1 MEWMYGV
8 FQCAPLSKACLLEWN
23 AVAAIGG
30 WASAVATLLAVVL
43 PYRREVR
50 RGRYRSYVAMRAFRE
65 SLERLSQRLDG
76 ASSIRGTLIN
86 GDFHPSGVAIEALL
100 GLPIEIPL
108 FDLDPELD
116 EVLNAIS
123 VLRRRIGAWEQVV
136 AILKL
141 GPDENPSTP
150 RDGFS
155 QRLKNL
161 APMLDQLTAEIH
173 ESIEAVEG
181 AIDSTKFGPR
191 RP

>member
-8 FQCAPLSKACLLEWN
+8 FQCTPLSKACVLEWN

-30 WASAVATLLAVVL
+30 WASAVATLLAVLL

-65 SLERLSQRLDG
+65 SLERLAQRLDG
-76 ASSIRGTLIN
+76 ASSIRSTLIN
-86 GDFHPSGVAIEALL
+86 GNFHLSGVEIEALL
-100 GLPIEIPL
+100 GMPIEIPL
-108 FDLDPELD
+108 FDLEPELD

-123 VLRRRIGAWEQVV
+123 LLRRRIGAWEQAVGF
-136 AILKL
+136 LKL
-141 GPDENPSTP
+141 GPNENPLAQ
-150 RDGFS
+150 RDSFS
-155 QRLKNL
+155 QRFKTL
-161 APMLDQLTAEIH
+161 APMLDELSTEIR
-173 ESIEAVEG
+173 ESIEAAER